1 MNIEKNYQE
10 EYEQLKKD
18 FDALHKRYV
27 DARHA
32 AIERS
37 ELAARLASN
46 KTMLLYRKAQV
57 KTGKG
62 DPFAQLR
69 PLLSQAEAKIICNI
83 DHIADGLST
92 CRASCR
98 RSWSATGAVFFR
110 SGRTGIPGPTSMT
123 R

>member
-1 MNIEKNYQE
+1 MNLEKNYQE

-27 DARHA
+27 DARKA

-37 ELAARLASN
+37 EMAARLASN
-46 KTMLLYRKAQV
+46 KTMLVYRKAQV

-69 PLLSQAEAKIICNI
+69 PLLTQAEAKMVCNI
-83 DHIADGLST
+83 DHLAY
-92 CRASCR
+92 R
-98 RSWSATGAVFFR
+98 RGDVVIRGWDVTGAVFFR
-110 SGRTGIPGPTSMT
+110 SRRTGIPARTSMT
-123 R
+123 S